1 MGAHKVVGVDID
13 DTLIQAAWRRRR
25 VVWSLQAPDAIRSD
39 PVQESDGDSRFGM
52 QESSTTSSG
61 ANYFPASC
69 EHTFGHLP
77 IPSSRDRHTEFPH
90 NVLFRTADWLDN
102 SILEDADGYDV
113 VVAYVYFFGLSPDFL
128 SSFLVQ
134 KVLCDQMGSFKWR
147 RWRPEKVFPESI
159 LRLAPRGHI
168 HTRTSAMGNVL

>member
-25 VVWSLQAPDAIRSD
+25 VVWSLQAPDDMRSD
-39 PVQESDGDSRFGM
+39 PVQESDGDGHFPGTGR
-52 QESSTTSSG
+52 QESSTISSG

-102 SILEDADGYDV
+102 SILEDAEGYDV
-113 VVAYVYFFGLSPDFL
+113 VVAYVFLRFGPGFL
-128 SSFLVQ
+128 ILIFGA
-134 KVLCDQMGSFKWR
+134 KVLRDQMGSFKWR
-147 RWRPEKVFPESI
+147 RWRPEKVLPESI
-159 LRLAPRGHI
+159 LRLAPRGHL
-168 HTRTSAMGNVL
+168 HT